1 MANLLSRRIDAIRKK
16 RKHEVVFYT
25 YPKGLFFW
33 PVIVMGYAL
42 WFIDSQGWA
51 EGETLAW
58 IWAVT
63 LLVVLVTVGFDISRN
78 HAIFWLVVIV
88 AIWFIILWLRDVKG
102 WLIFKHIY
110 NFFADLDPDYS
121 GSLGLIVSI
130 VLSVLFVIMWIWT
143 RINSKWRITHNEFE
157 HYQLG
162 RMDDSLA
169 RGAKRIRSSYPD
181 LFEFFLCLAGDLII
195 YDATGRRVLRRIPHV
210 PMLPLV
216 RKRINRLMEV
226 TAVTAADIEEEEE
239 TDDESGL
246 DASSDDQG
254 DRGL

>member
-1 MANLLSRRIDAIRKK
+1 MKKWLSERLRAIRDR

-33 PVIVMGYAL
+33 PIIVMGYLL
-42 WFIDSQGWA
+42 WLFGDKADS
-51 EGETLAW
+51 EILAW
-58 IWAVT
+58 VWAVT
-63 LLVVLVTVGFDISRN
+63 LLVVLVAVGFDINRN
-78 HAIFWLVVIV
+78 HAIFWLVVII
-88 AIWFIILWLRDVKG
+88 ALWFIIMWLRDVKDV
-102 WLIFKHIY
+102 LIFKHLY
-110 NFFADLDPDYS
+110 DFFADLDPAYS
-121 GSLGLIVSI
+121 RSLGLIVSI
-130 VLSVLFVIMWIWT
+130 VLSVFCAIMWIWT

-157 HYQLG
+157 HYQFG

-195 YDATGRRVLRRIPHV
+195 FDASGRRELRRIPHV

-226 TAVTAADIEEEEE
+226 TAVTAADIEAEEM
-239 TDDESGL
+239 DAYES
-246 DASSDDQG
+246 DATSDDSE
-254 DRGL
+254 DRSV